1 MVTTQALSAE
11 TIQLGQRK
19 TRIGMESQPLV
30 CEMTLAEKL
39 DELFDD
45 GYGSDDIFGVVVPLL
60 MQGKVR
66 IDIGDESHRLEIHDK
81 SMICQRSLAIQIFED
96 YLAARWS

>member
-1 MVTTQALSAE
+1 MVTTQAVSAE
-11 TIQLGQRK
+11 TIQLGQRR
-19 TRIGMESQPLV
+19 TRIGLQSQPHECDL
-30 CEMTLAEKL
+30 TLAEKL

-66 IDIGDESHRLEIHDK
+66 IDIGDESHRLEIKDK